1 MGPAGRHAAAGRS
14 ARHREGSL
22 PYSRLASVAPDFPER
37 CVFIGGTAYNWF
49 PAWREV
55 PDTIKGDGSP
65 SLPARTMGF
74 QFEDDNTANVV
85 FALLCSSLGYWW
97 WAVASDG
104 FSLKKWLLL
113 RFPLTISS
121 LSVAGRRELGD
132 CGNALWQEFR
142 RQYVFK
148 DNVSRVANYFLP
160 ACSHEIRDIDD
171 VLSRDVAVLSEA
183 FFEDIREFNKS
194 FSRLEGP

>member
-1 MGPAGRHAAAGRS
+1 M
-14 ARHREGSL
+14 
-22 PYSRLASVAPDFPER
+22 
-37 CVFIGGTAYNWF
+37 
-49 PAWREV
+49 

-104 FSLKKWLLL
+104 FNLKKWLLL

-121 LSVAGRRELGD
+121 LSVAGRREVAD
-132 CGNALWQEFR
+132 CGSALWRKLR

-148 DNVSRVANYFLP
+148 DNVGRVGNYFLP
-160 ACSHEIRDIDD
+160 ACGREIRDIDD
-171 VLSRDVAVLSEA
+171 VLSRDVAVLSEE

-194 FSRLEGP
+194 FSRSEGP